1 MSDFRITSRERILE
15 SYVFDV
21 ERRTVELEG
30 DTFTRDVVV
39 HQGAVAIVAE
49 RPDGRVALLRQFRA
63 TIQQSHLEI
72 PAGTCDVDGEDP
84 LATAQRELL
93 EEVGATS
100 QDWTLVRRF
109 YNSPGWT
116 NQETWVYL
124 AMNCS
129 IAEAAPEGPDERM
142 MEVLWLT
149 REQVVVLLDSPEPFD
164 GTASIGLYAWLRQVR

>member
-1 MSDFRITSRERILE
+1 MSTFRVVARERILE

-21 ERRTVELEG
+21 ERRTVELANE
-30 DTFTRDVVV
+30 TFTRDVVI

-49 RPDGRVALLRQFRA
+49 RADGRVALLRQFRA
-63 TIQQSHLEI
+63 ALQKSHLEI

-84 LATAQRELL
+84 LETAKRELF

-100 QDWTLVRRF
+100 ESWTLLRRF

-124 AMNCS
+124 ARECQVTES
-129 IAEAAPEGPDERM
+129 APEGPEERM
-142 MEVLWLT
+142 MEILWLS
-149 REQVVVLLDSPEPFD
+149 RDEVVARLDSQEPFD
-164 GTASIGLYAWLRQVR
+164 GTASIGLYSWLRQAP